1 MVSGGLQLRDKNIAT
16 LICVVGK
23 SCFDT
28 THHQSQSSDFNFD
41 IEFGAAFAE
50 GVHALQLDEGV
61 RVPDFSLEL
70 NRIDCF

>member
-1 MVSGGLQLRDKNIAT
+1 MVSGGLQLRNKKTAT

-28 THHQSQSSDFNFD
+28 THHQSQSVE